1 MIEKTRQEKRQRAAD
16 TASAAGFILNEARGP
31 RRALRTV
38 AAATYLGVSASL
50 LRKFRA
56 MGPDDPGTHG
66 PAYVKISANIVLY
79 EILALDAWL
88 DARRVVPMPRRTTPQ
103 QSAAVG

>member
-1 MIEKTRQEKRQRAAD
+1 MIEKTRQEKRQCAAD

-31 RRALRTV
+31 RRALRTM

-66 PAYVKISANIVLY
+66 PAYIKISSSIVLY
-79 EILALDAWL
+79 EISALDAWL
-88 DARRVVPMPRRTTPQ
+88 DARRTLPVPLVPTAQP
-103 QSAAVG
+103 SAAAV

>member
-1 MIEKTRQEKRQRAAD
+1 MIQRTPQEKRQRAAD
-16 TASAAGFILNEARGP
+16 TASAAGFILNESRGP

-56 MGPDDPGTHG
+56 MGSDDPGTHG
-66 PAYVKISANIVLY
+66 PAYIKISSNIVLY
-79 EILALDAWL
+79 EISALDAWL
-88 DARRVVPMPRRTTPQ
+88 DARRTLPVPLRPTAQP
-103 QSAAVG
+103 SAVAA